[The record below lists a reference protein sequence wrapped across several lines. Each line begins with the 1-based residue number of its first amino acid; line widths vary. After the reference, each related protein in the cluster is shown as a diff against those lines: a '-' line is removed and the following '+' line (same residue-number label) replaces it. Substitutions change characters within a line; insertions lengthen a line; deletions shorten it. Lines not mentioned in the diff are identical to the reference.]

1 MSKEL
6 RGVLTAL
13 STPFGDDGAIDDDLL
28 RLLID
33 RSVNAGVDALVAGGG
48 TGEVAAMSDDE
59 RIHVF
64 EVVVKHTA
72 GRVPVVAN
80 VGALTAKRAIRLAQA
95 AEKTGADVVML
106 NAPYYEALTIE
117 EITHYFKS
125 VTGSI
130 KIPVMLYNN
139 PGVTGV
145 NLDAETLAG
154 FGRDIPNVQYV
165 KDSSGDWDQALR
177 LIHYYSDDI
186 KLIQGWDSFSFSAL
200 LEGAAGVM
208 AGAANVVPDE
218 IVAVVRALRDG
229 DIETARAAWNRV
241 YPVIDALLQLPFSQ
255 AVKAGLRLQGVPVG
269 APREPFLELPAQRLS
284 GLEQALKTLN
294 S

>member
-13 STPFGDDGAIDDDLL
+13 STPFNDNGAIDDDLL
-28 RLLID
+28 RMLVD

-64 EVVVKHTA
+64 QVVVNHTA

-95 AEKTGADVVML
+95 AEQAGADVVML

-117 EITHYFKS
+117 EITHYFKT

-130 KIPVMLYNN
+130 TIPVMLYNN

-145 NLDAETLAG
+145 NLDAETLAA
-154 FGRDIPNVQYV
+154 FGRDIPNVEYV
-165 KDSSGDWDQALR
+165 KDSSGDWEQALR
-177 LIHYYSDDI
+177 LIHYYSNDI

-200 LEGAAGVM
+200 VEGAAGVM

-229 DIETARAAWNRV
+229 DINTAREAWNRV

-269 APREPFLELPAQRLS
+269 APREPFLELPAQRLT
-284 GLEQALKTLN
+284 GLEQALKTIN

>member
-28 RLLID
+28 RMLID

-64 EVVVKHTA
+64 EVVVNHTA

-95 AEKTGADVVML
+95 AEKAGADVVML

-117 EITHYFKS
+117 EITHYFKA

-130 KIPVMLYNN
+130 RIPVMLYNN

-229 DIETARAAWNRV
+229 DIETARTAWNRV
-241 YPVIDALLQLPFSQ
+241 YPVIDALLQRPFSQ

>member
-13 STPFGDDGAIDDDLL
+13 STPFDDNGAIDDALL
-28 RLLID
+28 QMLVD
-33 RSVNAGVDALVAGGG
+33 RSVKAGVDALVAGGG

-95 AEKTGADVVML
+95 AEKAGADVVML
-106 NAPYYEALTIE
+106 AAPYYEALTIE
-117 EITHYFKS
+117 EITHYFKA

-130 KIPVMLYNN
+130 QIPVMLYNN

-177 LIHYYSDDI
+177 LIHYYSNDI

-218 IVAVVRALRDG
+218 IVAVVRALREG
-229 DIETARAAWNRV
+229 DIDTARTAWNRV

-255 AVKAGLRLQGVPVG
+255 AVKAGLRLQGIPVG
-269 APREPFLELPAQRLS
+269 APREPFLELSPERLT
-284 GLEQALKTLN
+284 GLEHALKVIN

>member
-1 MSKEL
+1 MSKEI

-48 TGEVAAMSDDE
+48 TGEVAAMSDAE

-117 EITHYFKS
+117 EITHYFKT

-269 APREPFLELPAQRLS
+269 APREPFLELPAQHLS